1 MHKGGVKRMSKKKM
15 KALFVYMGVGIVAI
29 LVILPFAWM
38 LVSAFKS
45 QRELFAYPPT
55 FFPTEWKI
63 ENFIEAASRGSISF
77 WQMFLNTMKIAVPST
92 VFNIIFSSLAGYA
105 FARLRFPF
113 RDTIFMCFIAA
124 MMVPFAITLIPRF
137 LLFKD
142 LGFYDTYVPLI
153 IPIMFGT
160 PFSIFLTRQFFMTLP
175 KELEEAAIVDGCSHV
190 RIWAQIF
197 MPLCKPII
205 ATLSVFQFQSS
216 YNDFMGPVIYI
227 ASDVKFTVQ
236 MGLSSFRNSFTSR
249 YDLIMAGSI
258 LALIPVVI
266 LFICCQKYIVRGIA
280 MSGLKG

>member
-1 MHKGGVKRMSKKKM
+1 MVKKKGH
-15 KALFVYMGVGIVAI
+15 KFFAYLGVILVAI
-29 LVILPFAWM
+29 LVILPFLWM
-38 LVSAFKS
+38 VVSAFKS

-55 FFPTEWKI
+55 FFPKVWKV

-92 VFNIIFSSLAGYA
+92 IFNIIFSSLAGYA
-105 FARLRFPF
+105 FARLKFPF
-113 RDTIFMCFIAA
+113 RDTIFMCFLAA

-137 LLFKD
+137 LMFKD
-142 LGFYDTYVPLI
+142 FGFYDTYVPLI
-153 IPIMFGT
+153 VPVMFGT

-175 KELEEAAIVDGCSHV
+175 KELEEAAIMDGCSHF

-227 ASDVKFTVQ
+227 ASDAKFTVQ

-258 LALIPVVI
+258 LALIPVMI
-266 LFICCQKYIVRGIA
+266 LFVCCQKYIVRGIA
-280 MSGLKG
+280 MSGMKG

>member
-1 MHKGGVKRMSKKKM
+1 MVKKKGH
-15 KALFVYMGVGIVAI
+15 KFFAYLGVILVAI
-29 LVILPFAWM
+29 LVILPFLWM
-38 LVSAFKS
+38 VVSAFKS

-55 FFPTEWKI
+55 FFPKVWKV

-92 VFNIIFSSLAGYA
+92 IFNIIFSSLAGYA
-105 FARLRFPF
+105 FARLKFPF

-137 LLFKD
+137 LMFKD
-142 LGFYDTYVPLI
+142 FGFYDTYVPLI
-153 IPIMFGT
+153 VPVMFGT

-175 KELEEAAIVDGCSHV
+175 KELEEAAIMDGCSHF

-227 ASDVKFTVQ
+227 ASDAKFTVQ
-236 MGLSSFRNSFTSR
+236 MGLSS
-249 YDLIMAGSI
+249 
-258 LALIPVVI
+258 
-266 LFICCQKYIVRGIA
+266 
-280 MSGLKG
+280 

>member
-1 MHKGGVKRMSKKKM
+1 MGKDMVKKKGH
-15 KALFVYMGVGIVAI
+15 KFFAYLGVILVAI
-29 LVILPFAWM
+29 LVILPFLWM
-38 LVSAFKS
+38 VVSAFKS

-55 FFPTEWKI
+55 FFPKVWKV

-77 WQMFLNTMKIAVPST
+77 WQMFLNTMKIALPST
-92 VFNIIFSSLAGYA
+92 IFNIIFSSLAGYA
-105 FARLRFPF
+105 FARLKFPF

-137 LLFKD
+137 LMFKD
-142 LGFYDTYVPLI
+142 FGFYDTYVPLI
-153 IPIMFGT
+153 VPVMFGT

-175 KELEEAAIVDGCSHV
+175 KELEEAAIMDGCSHF

-227 ASDVKFTVQ
+227 ASDAKFTVQ

-258 LALIPVVI
+258 LALIPVMI
-266 LFICCQKYIVRGIA
+266 LFVCCQKYIVRGIA
-280 MSGLKG
+280 MSGMKG

>member
-1 MHKGGVKRMSKKKM
+1 MVKKKGHTIF
-15 KALFVYMGVGIVAI
+15 AYIGVILVAI
-29 LVILPFAWM
+29 LVILPFLWM

-45 QRELFAYPPT
+45 QRELFAFPPT
-55 FFPTEWKI
+55 FFPSEWKI
-63 ENFIEAASRGSISF
+63 DNFIEAASRGSISF
-77 WQMFLNTMKIAVPST
+77 WQMFLNTMKIAVPAT

-137 LLFKD
+137 LMFKD

-153 IPIMFGT
+153 VPVMFGT

-175 KELEEAAIVDGCSHV
+175 KELEEEAIVDGCSHI

-280 MSGLKG
+280 MSGVKG

>member
-1 MHKGGVKRMSKKKM
+1 MVKKKGH
-15 KALFVYMGVGIVAI
+15 KFFAYLGVILVAI
-29 LVILPFAWM
+29 LVILPFFWM
-38 LVSAFKS
+38 VVSAFKS

-55 FFPTEWKI
+55 FFPKVWKV

-92 VFNIIFSSLAGYA
+92 IFNIIFSSLAGYA
-105 FARLRFPF
+105 FARLKFPF

-137 LLFKD
+137 LMFKD
-142 LGFYDTYVPLI
+142 FGFYDTYVPLI
-153 IPIMFGT
+153 VPVMFGT

-175 KELEEAAIVDGCSHV
+175 KELEEAAIMDGWSHF

-227 ASDVKFTVQ
+227 ASDAKFTVQ

-258 LALIPVVI
+258 LALIPVMI
-266 LFICCQKYIVRGIA
+266 LFVCCQKYIVRGIA
-280 MSGLKG
+280 MSGMKG

>member
-1 MHKGGVKRMSKKKM
+1 MVKKKGH
-15 KALFVYMGVGIVAI
+15 KFFAYLGVILVAI
-29 LVILPFAWM
+29 LVILPFFWM
-38 LVSAFKS
+38 VVSAFKS

-55 FFPTEWKI
+55 FFPKVWKV

-92 VFNIIFSSLAGYA
+92 IFNIIFSSLAGYA
-105 FARLRFPF
+105 FARLKFPF

-137 LLFKD
+137 LMFKD
-142 LGFYDTYVPLI
+142 FGFYDTYVPLI
-153 IPIMFGT
+153 VPVMFGT

-175 KELEEAAIVDGCSHV
+175 KELEEAAIMYGCSHF

-227 ASDVKFTVQ
+227 ASDAKFTVQ

-258 LALIPVVI
+258 LALIPVMI
-266 LFICCQKYIVRGIA
+266 LFVCCQKYIVRGIA
-280 MSGLKG
+280 MSGMKG

>member
-1 MHKGGVKRMSKKKM
+1 MVKKKGH
-15 KALFVYMGVGIVAI
+15 KFFAYLGVILVAI
-29 LVILPFAWM
+29 LVILPFLWM
-38 LVSAFKS
+38 VVSAFKS

-55 FFPTEWKI
+55 FFPKVWKV
-63 ENFIEAASRGSISF
+63 ENFIEAASRGRISF

-92 VFNIIFSSLAGYA
+92 IFNIIFSSLAGYA
-105 FARLRFPF
+105 FARLKFPF

-137 LLFKD
+137 LMFKD
-142 LGFYDTYVPLI
+142 FGFYDTYVPLI
-153 IPIMFGT
+153 VPVMFGT

-175 KELEEAAIVDGCSHV
+175 KELEEAAIMDGCSHF

-227 ASDVKFTVQ
+227 ASDAKFTVQ

-258 LALIPVVI
+258 LALIPVMI
-266 LFICCQKYIVRGIA
+266 LFVCCQKYIVRGIA
-280 MSGLKG
+280 MSGMKG

>member
-1 MHKGGVKRMSKKKM
+1 MVKKKGH
-15 KALFVYMGVGIVAI
+15 KFFAYLGVILVAI
-29 LVILPFAWM
+29 LVILPFLWM
-38 LVSAFKS
+38 VVSAFKS

-55 FFPTEWKI
+55 FFPKVWKV

-77 WQMFLNTMKIAVPST
+77 WQMFLNTMKIALPST
-92 VFNIIFSSLAGYA
+92 IFNIIFSSLAGYA
-105 FARLRFPF
+105 FARLKVPF

-137 LLFKD
+137 LMFKD
-142 LGFYDTYVPLI
+142 FGFYDTYVPLI
-153 IPIMFGT
+153 VPVMFGT

-175 KELEEAAIVDGCSHV
+175 KELEEAAIMDGCSHF

-227 ASDVKFTVQ
+227 ASDAKFTVQ

-258 LALIPVVI
+258 LALIPVMI
-266 LFICCQKYIVRGIA
+266 LFVCCQKYIVRGIA
-280 MSGLKG
+280 MSGMKG

>member
-1 MHKGGVKRMSKKKM
+1 MVKKKGN
-15 KALFVYMGVGIVAI
+15 KFFAYLGVIIVAI
-29 LVILPFAWM
+29 LVILPFLWM
-38 LVSAFKS
+38 VVSAFKS

-55 FFPTEWKI
+55 FFPKVWKV

-77 WQMFLNTMKIAVPST
+77 WQMFLNTMKIALPST
-92 VFNIIFSSLAGYA
+92 IFNIIFSSLAGYA
-105 FARLRFPF
+105 FARLKFPF

-137 LLFKD
+137 LMFKD
-142 LGFYDTYVPLI
+142 FGFYDTYVPLI
-153 IPIMFGT
+153 VPVMFGT
-160 PFSIFLTRQFFMTLP
+160 PFSIFLTRQFFLTLP
-175 KELEEAAIVDGCSHV
+175 KELEEAAIMDGCSHF

-205 ATLSVFQFQSS
+205 ATLSVFQFQSL

-227 ASDVKFTVQ
+227 ASDAKFTVQ

-258 LALIPVVI
+258 LALIPVMI

-280 MSGLKG
+280 MSGMKG

>member
-1 MHKGGVKRMSKKKM
+1 MVKKKRSNFL
-15 KALFVYMGVGIVAI
+15 AYVAVILVAI
-29 LVILPFAWM
+29 VVILPFVWM
-38 LVSAFKS
+38 VVSALKS
-45 QRELFAYPPT
+45 QRELFAFPPT
-55 FFPTEWKI
+55 FFPTEWKW
-63 ENFIEAASRGSISF
+63 ENFVEAASRGSISF
-77 WQMFLNTMKIAVPST
+77 LHMFFNTMKIAVPST

-113 RDTIFMCFIAA
+113 REKIFMAFLAA

-137 LLFKD
+137 LMFKD

-153 IPIMFGT
+153 VPVMFGT

-205 ATLSVFQFQSS
+205 ATLTVFQFQSS

-227 ASDVKFTVQ
+227 ASDAKFTIQ

-266 LFICCQKYIVRGIA
+266 IFICCQKYIVRGIA

>member
-1 MHKGGVKRMSKKKM
+1 MVKKKGH
-15 KALFVYMGVGIVAI
+15 KFFAYLGVILVAI
-29 LVILPFAWM
+29 LVILPFLWM
-38 LVSAFKS
+38 VVSAFKS

-55 FFPTEWKI
+55 FFPKVWKV

-77 WQMFLNTMKIAVPST
+77 WQMFLNTMKIALPST
-92 VFNIIFSSLAGYA
+92 IFNIIFSSLAGYA
-105 FARLRFPF
+105 FARLKFPF

-137 LLFKD
+137 LMFKD
-142 LGFYDTYVPLI
+142 FGFYDTYVPLI
-153 IPIMFGT
+153 VPVMFGT
-160 PFSIFLTRQFFMTLP
+160 PFSIFLTRQFFKTLP
-175 KELEEAAIVDGCSHV
+175 KELEEAAIMDGCSHF

-227 ASDVKFTVQ
+227 ASDAKFTVQ

-258 LALIPVVI
+258 LALIPVMI
-266 LFICCQKYIVRGIA
+266 LFVCCQKYIVRGIA
-280 MSGLKG
+280 MSGMKG

>member
-1 MHKGGVKRMSKKKM
+1 MVKKKGH
-15 KALFVYMGVGIVAI
+15 KFFAYLGVILVAI
-29 LVILPFAWM
+29 LVILPFLWM
-38 LVSAFKS
+38 VVSAFKS

-55 FFPTEWKI
+55 FFPKVWKV

-77 WQMFLNTMKIAVPST
+77 WQMFLNTMKIALPST
-92 VFNIIFSSLAGYA
+92 IFNIIFSSLAGYA
-105 FARLRFPF
+105 FARLKFPF

-137 LLFKD
+137 LMFKD
-142 LGFYDTYVPLI
+142 FGFYDTYVPLI
-153 IPIMFGT
+153 VPVMFGT

-175 KELEEAAIVDGCSHV
+175 KELEEAAIMDGCSHF

-227 ASDVKFTVQ
+227 ASDAKFTVQ

-258 LALIPVVI
+258 LALIPVMI
-266 LFICCQKYIVRGIA
+266 LFVCCQKYIVRGIA
-280 MSGLKG
+280 MSGMKG

>member
-1 MHKGGVKRMSKKKM
+1 MVKKKGH
-15 KALFVYMGVGIVAI
+15 KFFAYLGVILVAI
-29 LVILPFAWM
+29 LVILPFLWM
-38 LVSAFKS
+38 VVSAFKS

-55 FFPTEWKI
+55 FFPKVWKV

-92 VFNIIFSSLAGYA
+92 IFNIIFSSLAGYA
-105 FARLRFPF
+105 FARLKFPF

-137 LLFKD
+137 LMFKD
-142 LGFYDTYVPLI
+142 FGFYDTYVPLI
-153 IPIMFGT
+153 VPVMFGT

-175 KELEEAAIVDGCSHV
+175 KELEEAAIMDGCSHF

-227 ASDVKFTVQ
+227 ASDAKFTVQ

-258 LALIPVVI
+258 LALIPVMI

-280 MSGLKG
+280 MSGMKG

>member
-1 MHKGGVKRMSKKKM
+1 MVKKKGH
-15 KALFVYMGVGIVAI
+15 KFFAYLGVILVAI
-29 LVILPFAWM
+29 LVILPFFWM
-38 LVSAFKS
+38 VVSAFKS

-55 FFPTEWKI
+55 FFPKVWKV

-92 VFNIIFSSLAGYA
+92 IFNIIFSSLAGYA
-105 FARLRFPF
+105 FARLKFPF

-137 LLFKD
+137 LMFKD
-142 LGFYDTYVPLI
+142 FGFYDTYVPLI
-153 IPIMFGT
+153 VPVMFGT
-160 PFSIFLTRQFFMTLP
+160 PFPIFLTRQFFMTLP
-175 KELEEAAIVDGCSHV
+175 KELEEAAIMDGCSHF

-227 ASDVKFTVQ
+227 ASDAKFTVQ

-258 LALIPVVI
+258 LALIPVMI
-266 LFICCQKYIVRGIA
+266 LFVCCQKYIVRGIA
-280 MSGLKG
+280 MSGMKG

>member
-1 MHKGGVKRMSKKKM
+1 MVKKKGH
-15 KALFVYMGVGIVAI
+15 KFFAYLGVILVAI
-29 LVILPFAWM
+29 LVILPFFCM
-38 LVSAFKS
+38 VVSAFKS

-55 FFPTEWKI
+55 FFPKVWKV

-92 VFNIIFSSLAGYA
+92 IFNIIFSSLAGYA
-105 FARLRFPF
+105 FARLKFPF

-137 LLFKD
+137 LMFKD
-142 LGFYDTYVPLI
+142 FGFYDTYVPLI
-153 IPIMFGT
+153 VPVMFGT

-175 KELEEAAIVDGCSHV
+175 KELEEAAIMDGCSHF

-227 ASDVKFTVQ
+227 ASDAKFTVQ

-258 LALIPVVI
+258 LALIPVMI
-266 LFICCQKYIVRGIA
+266 LFVCCQKYIVRGIA
-280 MSGLKG
+280 MSGMKG

>member
-1 MHKGGVKRMSKKKM
+1 MKRKKIGSV
-15 KALFVYMGVGIVAI
+15 FVYFMVILVAI
-29 LVILPFAWM
+29 LVILPFLWM
-38 LVSAFKS
+38 IVSAFKS

-55 FFPTEWKI
+55 FFPKVWKV

-77 WQMFLNTMKIAVPST
+77 WQMFLNTMKIAVPAT

-113 RDTIFMCFIAA
+113 RETIFMCFIAA

-137 LLFKD
+137 LMFKD

-153 IPIMFGT
+153 LPIMFGT

-175 KELEEAAIVDGCSHV
+175 KELEEAAIVDGCGHV

-227 ASDVKFTVQ
+227 ASDAKFTVQ

-258 LALIPVVI
+258 LAIIPVLI

-280 MSGLKG
+280 MSGMKG